1 MVRHPEH
8 LTHPEPVPDTY
19 SIVRQAILDKDQIVA
34 TYRGHRRE
42 MCPHAIGMKDGR
54 RQALF
59 FQFGGSSASGLPAGG
74 EWRCIP
80 IDGLSDTV
88 SRHGAWHTGGD
99 HTRPQT
105 CIDHIDAAAFD
116 APARGDVGVG

>member
-1 MVRHPEH
+1 M
-8 LTHPEPVPDTY
+8 PDAY
-19 SIVRQAILDKDQIVA
+19 AIVRQAILDKDQVVA

-59 FQFGGSSASGLPAGG
+59 FQFAGSSASGLPPGG

-80 IDGLSDTV
+80 IDRLSDIV
-88 SRHGAWHTGGD
+88 IRAGAWHTAS
-99 HTRPQT
+99 HTGRQT
-105 CIDHIDAAAFD
+105 CIDVVDAEVA
-116 APARGDVGVG
+116 G